1 LDSVNIIRV
10 SFRGKTDAIASAY
23 QYNAGMILE
32 LADLELPPAFEV
44 DFANSATGDSITQI
58 GTGSRVPIPDQFFVP
73 GASIHVWI
81 VWVGEDYVVTRR
93 YLRIMVSSRA
103 ARTSETPT
111 PVQQSAIDQAI
122 GALNAA
128 VDSAQEAITHYP
140 RVIGG
145 EWMIWDVTAGE
156 YVGTGVPAQG
166 PQGVQGETGPQGP
179 QGIRGETGPQG
190 PQGVR
195 GETGPQ
201 GPQGVQGETGPQGP
215 QGIRGETGPQGPQG
229 IQGETGPQGPQG
241 IQGET
246 GPHGIQGETGPQGP
260 QGIQGETGPAGPA
273 GTDGATFTP
282 AISAAGVISWSND
295 GGKPN
300 PPSVDLVAA
309 VIAAPPSAVGVS
321 F

>member
-1 LDSVNIIRV
+1 MDSVNIIRV

-44 DFANSATGDSITQI
+44 DFANSATGASITQI

-140 RVIGG
+140 KIVNG
-145 EWMIWDVTAGE
+145 EWMIWDVSAGE

-166 PQGVQGETGPQGP
+166 PQGIQGETGPQGIQGETGPQGP
-179 QGIRGETGPQG
+179 QGVRGETGPQG

-229 IQGETGPQGPQG
+229 VRGETGPQ
-241 IQGET
+241 
-246 GPHGIQGETGPQGP
+246 GIQGETGPQGP

-282 AISAAGVISWSND
+282 AVSAAGVISWSND

-309 VIAAPPSAVGVS
+309 VIAALPSAVGVS